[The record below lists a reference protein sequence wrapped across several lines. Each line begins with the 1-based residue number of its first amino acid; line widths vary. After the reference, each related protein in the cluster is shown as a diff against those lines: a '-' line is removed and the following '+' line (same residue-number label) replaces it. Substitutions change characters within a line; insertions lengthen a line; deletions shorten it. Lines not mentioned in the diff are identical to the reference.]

1 MNKRRQV
8 AIFIGALVLFLSGI
22 APHLLADGFI
32 IPHPPRPGDVV
43 PLLTVK
49 YHHVKV
55 EIRDQVAKTTID
67 QVFINNFNRDIE
79 GTYIFPLPEQASISE
94 FAMWIGDKRVEGEIL
109 DSQQARRVY
118 EDIVRRM
125 RDPALLEYIGRN
137 MFRARVYPIPALGE
151 KRIQLSYSE
160 VLRAE
165 KNFVRY
171 RYPLNTEQ
179 FSFKPIQDVSIS
191 VKIASQTPIS
201 NIYSPSHKVSVRK
214 EGEKE
219 ATASYEEANT
229 KPDKDF
235 FLYYSFSQ
243 DDVGLSFINWAGGT
257 GGTGGAG
264 GAGAGPDDRYFMLL
278 ASPRYAAQKE
288 RVINKNL
295 IFALDSSGSMSGT
308 KIKQAK
314 EAARFI
320 INHLDENDRFS
331 IIDFD
336 DGVSLFSE
344 ELLAASSA
352 NRGKALKFV
361 DGIQDSGGT
370 NINEALLKT
379 LKMTRAGERPNYIVF
394 LTDGLPTVG
403 ITETAEILKNI
414 GAGNET
420 KSRIFVFGVGND
432 VNTELLDKISSQ
444 NRGTSVYVGES
455 EDLEV
460 AISSYFEKIASPL
473 LSDLKLV
480 FRGVEVQ
487 SVYPQALPD
496 LFKGSQLVLI
506 GKYTGEG
513 PVTAILTGKV
523 GKAEKQ
529 FVIEGIKLTKENT
542 YNFLPRLWATR
553 RIGYLLEEIRLHGAS
568 GASSELVDEVTKL
581 GMKYGIVTPYT
592 SYLVTEKERLRIDA
606 AAPEAKAAFEA
617 KQVSG
622 AGAVRVAKATQA
634 LKAED
639 LASRATSEQIRY
651 KDDKTFYLKNG
662 IWVDSLFKEGAALK
676 EIKFNSDEYFRLLTE
691 KPGLAKY
698 AAVGTK
704 LIVCFEGVNYKISE

>member
-1 MNKRRQV
+1 MNRRRQV
-8 AIFIGALVLFLSGI
+8 VVFLGALVLFLAAVGSN
-22 APHLLADGFI
+22 LLADGFI

-43 PLLTVK
+43 PPLTVK

-137 MFRARVYPIPALGE
+137 MFRARVYPIPAMGE

-179 FSFKPIQDVSIS
+179 FSYKPIQDVSIS
-191 VKIASQTPIS
+191 VKIASQAPIS

-229 KPDKDF
+229 RPDKDF

-243 DDVGLSFINWAGGT
+243 EDVGLSFINWAGS
-257 GGTGGAG
+257 GAG
-264 GAGAGPDDRYFMLL
+264 AGAGAAGPDDRYFMLL
-278 ASPRYAAQKE
+278 ASPRYTEQKE
-288 RVINKNL
+288 RVMNKNL

-344 ELLAASSA
+344 ELLAARSA
-352 NRGKALKFV
+352 NKDRALKFV

-370 NINEALLKT
+370 NINEALLKA
-379 LKMTRAGERPNYIVF
+379 LKLTRAGERPNYVVF

-414 GAGNET
+414 VNGNET

-455 EDLEV
+455 ENLEV
-460 AISSYFEKIASPL
+460 AVSSYFEKIASPL

-568 GASSELVDEVTKL
+568 GASNEVVDEVTKL
-581 GMKYGIVTPYT
+581 GMKFGIVTPYT
-592 SYLVTEKERLRIDA
+592 SFLVTEKERLRIDA
-606 AAPEAKAAFEA
+606 AAPESKVAFEA
-617 KQVSG
+617 GKVSG

-639 LASRATSEQIRY
+639 LASRAASEQIRY

-662 IWVDSLFKEGAALK
+662 IWVDSLYKEGGALK

-698 AAVGTK
+698 AAVGIK
-704 LIVCFEGVNYKISE
+704 LIVCFEGVNYRISE